1 MARNFPGPFELEYL
15 LQVQGLTHRIR
26 YSVIALGNPQPGDL
40 ASGIQLL
47 TRGGSP
53 ILLNAAIS
61 QFWAQRVRAFY
72 RATDQIVSVTLWR
85 YLPNSFQKIFIT
97 QGIVDSP
104 NGAINLPNP
113 PTALAN
119 QQTFTFR
126 SAAGGIAKLVLLE
139 TTIGGNSTIPF
150 PVPNAPAINNLAN
163 WAVSADS
170 HIVARDNG
178 FLIVPLR
185 LSQGENEA
193 IWRKRY
199 RPNQ

>member
-1 MARNFPGPFELEYL
+1 M
-15 LQVQGLTHRIR
+15 
-26 YSVIALGNPQPGDL
+26 
-40 ASGIQLL
+40 
-47 TRGGSP
+47 
-53 ILLNAAIS
+53 LLNAAIS
-61 QFWAQRVRAFY
+61 QFWGQRVRAFY
-72 RATDQIVSVTLWR
+72 RVADQIVSVTLWR

-97 QGIVDSP
+97 QAGVDSP
-104 NGAINLPNP
+104 NGAINLANP

-193 IWRKRY
+193 VWRKRY